1 MTPLQDEEERQRIEA
16 AKKSKENGL
25 SFKDA
30 MKAGKTKAGQKL
42 IKDNEAK
49 VKGKGKGLGG
59 LKDKGMSDTMS
70 KGSDFFKALGAT
82 TKYQGPVDTG
92 TPVQQNDKAKGK
104 GMTSETEYDKNSA
117 MVDPEDEDYRKK
129 KNQYGLE

>member
-1 MTPLQDEEERQRIEA
+1 MAYTYDDWLKEQNKDKPPKAKGNGKGWQKKGGLLGKGGNTETAGILSTA
-16 AKKSKENGL
+16 AKATSMIADM
-25 SFKDA
+25 SP
-30 MKAGKTKAGQKL
+30 TKWR
-42 IKDNEAK
+42 
-49 VKGKGKGLGG
+49 
-59 LKDKGMSDTMS
+59 
-70 KGSDFFKALGAT
+70 
-82 TKYQGPVDTG
+82 GPVDTG